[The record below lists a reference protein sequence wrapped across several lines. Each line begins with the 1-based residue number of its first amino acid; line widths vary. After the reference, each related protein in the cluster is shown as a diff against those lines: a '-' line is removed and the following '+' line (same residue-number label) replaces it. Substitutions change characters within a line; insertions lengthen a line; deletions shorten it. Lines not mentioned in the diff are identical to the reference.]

1 MEKIL
6 ETSRLYLRRL
16 QKDDALR
23 MSEYRQK
30 KEVAYYQS
38 WKKYS
43 LKDASRRIEQCL
55 KMTSLNLPK
64 TNYHLAV
71 ILKEEDMMIGDL
83 FVDVANE
90 KVFVLGYTLDSDY
103 WSKGYGS
110 EIVDAFCQYMKKTFQ
125 FQKVMCYVYKDNQR
139 SIHLLKKL
147 QFHKFDESYFYHD
160 EGYIKHL

>member
-16 QKDDALR
+16 EVTDAMR

-43 LKDASRRIEQCL
+43 VKDASKRIQQCL
-55 KMTSLNLPK
+55 KLTDLNLPK
-64 TNYHLAV
+64 TNYHLAI
-71 ILKEEDMMIGDL
+71 ILKENDQMIGDL

-90 KVFVLGYTLDSDY
+90 KVFVLGYTIDSVY
-103 WSKGYGS
+103 WSQGYGS
-110 EIVDAFCQYMKKTFQ
+110 EIVEAFC
-125 FQKVMCYVYKDNQR
+125 
-139 SIHLLKKL
+139 L
-147 QFHKFDESYFYHD
+147 
-160 EGYIKHL
+160 

>member
-71 ILKEEDMMIGDL
+71 ILKEEDD
-83 FVDVANE
+83 D
-90 KVFVLGYTLDSDY
+90 D
-103 WSKGYGS
+103 W
-110 EIVDAFCQYMKKTFQ
+110 
-125 FQKVMCYVYKDNQR
+125 
-139 SIHLLKKL
+139 
-147 QFHKFDESYFYHD
+147 
-160 EGYIKHL
+160 